1 MMPSSAAALS
11 TLSDFNSKRQSA
23 QDIYSTANTQ
33 YDVGG
38 GVQRVSALKGQV
50 GNLQSSLDAV
60 DPSVTGR
67 TTGNFTTEGQRSALV
82 GREQQPILG
91 NLSKTQTNLGNE
103 QGNLSTSQGL
113 ASQLASAMINQDQT
127 KYQSLLDQ
135 YNAAVASEQA
145 AEQKRQWEAQQAEAK
160 RQFDEQQAAAARA
173 AGASGAG
180 GYSLGGGG
188 TLPAAPAAAKGNTG
202 AQGTQQQAYNALKE
216 LLGTKNKSTILNTIA
231 AIQKSASY
239 GNAYD
244 KQKLA
249 YIQNELAGQFQ
260 PYLVSNNSSLRF

>member
-1 MMPSSAAALS
+1 MLPSAVDANTALQN
-11 TLSDFNSKRQSA
+11 FNSTRKSA
-23 QDIYSTANTQ
+23 KDIYNEANTQ

-67 TTGNFTTEGQRSALV
+67 TTGTFTTEGQRSALV
-82 GREQQPILG
+82 GREQQPIAS
-91 NLSKTQTNLGNE
+91 NLNKTQTNLGNE
-103 QGNLSTSQGL
+103 QSNLTTSQGL
-113 ASQLASAMINQDQT
+113 ASQLASAMIAGDQT

-135 YNAAVASEQA
+135 YNAATA
-145 AEQKRQWEAQQAEAK
+145 AEQAAEAK
-160 RQFDEQQAAAARA
+160 RQWQAQQDEAKREFDAQQAAAAKA
-173 AGASGAG
+173 ASASGAG
-180 GYSLGGGG
+180 GYSLGGSAP
-188 TLPAAPAAAKGNTG
+188 TAAPTAPTNTG
-202 AQGTQQQAYNALKE
+202 ASGTSQQAYNALRD
-216 LLGTKNKSTILNTIA
+216 LLNTKNKSTIINTIN

-249 YIQNELAGQFQ
+249 YIQNELSGAFQ
-260 PYLVSNNSSLRF
+260 PYLVTNNSQLRF